1 MPAPAFMKGKMSMRL
16 LFEMD
21 AKNYAPRGTVFS
33 RPSARAIIL
42 RGGKVAM
49 VHSLKYDYYKFPGG
63 GIEPGEDHMAALVRE
78 TREEAGLSVIPASV
92 RPYGYVHR
100 VEKGDREDLF
110 VQDNYYYF
118 CDTEPETVSQALD
131 AYEAEERFTLEFVPP
146 ETAIAV
152 NRERPHGPKSQ
163 VMLER
168 EARVLELLVK
178 EEYLSADKFLCVLAG
193 YDEETEARL
202 AALQNQLYRQGF
214 TGTQS
219 KDIPLHITLGAFPPP
234 EEEALKEAMSQAARA
249 CRPFE
254 VDFEHI
260 GVFGGSKVL
269 FVAPDINRP
278 LLRLKEHFGPSS
290 RWTPHTTMLMD
301 RPETV
306 YRALPI
312 LAEGFQAFQG
322 QVTSLHLY
330 EFWPAR
336 HILSLPLSNNAS

>member
-1 MPAPAFMKGKMSMRL
+1 MRL
-16 LFEMD
+16 LFELD
-21 AKNYAPRGTVFS
+21 AKNYDPNGTVLS
-33 RPSARAIIL
+33 RPSVRAIIL

-63 GIEPGEDHMAALVRE
+63 GIEPGEDHLAALVRE
-78 TREEAGLSVIPASV
+78 TREEAGLTVIPASV
-92 RPYGYVHR
+92 RPYGHVRR
-100 VEKGDREDLF
+100 VEKGGREDLF
-110 VQDNYYYF
+110 VQDNYYYL
-118 CDTEPETVSQALD
+118 CDTEPDIAPQKLD
-131 AYEAEERFTLEFVPP
+131 GYEAEERFTLEFVPP

-163 VMLER
+163 TMVER

-178 EEYLSADKFLCVLAG
+178 EGYLPADRFLCVLAG
-193 YDEETEARL
+193 FDGETEARL
-202 AALQNQLYRQGF
+202 AALQNRLYRQGF

-219 KDIPLHITLGAFPPP
+219 KNIPLHITLGTFPPP
-234 EEEALKEAMSQAARA
+234 EEEAAREAMARA
-249 CRPFE
+249 AGACSPFE

-260 GVFGGSKVL
+260 GVFGGSRVL
-269 FVAPDINRP
+269 FVAPDISRP
-278 LLRLKEHFGPSS
+278 LLRLKEHFGPSG

-301 RPETV
+301 RPEAV
-306 YRALPI
+306 YRALPV

-322 QVTSLHLY
+322 QVTALHLY